1 MLLSIHLIGNVPFL
15 SSRFLSILKG
25 RNIQGSYAIPCAQ
38 GGIFATQPNGIQDER
53 VSLEQPSAMQRRLSS
68 QAQSGSKAVC
78 VALPI
83 GQKPIKMQA
92 DKPSDFLDI
101 LQNSSIAW
109 INFTVSDLEKEGT
122 EVAAK
127 LGFSDTIVSALMKGF
142 YSNYEDRDVELG
154 LMVPALRIMGLE
166 IKTYNLII
174 LIRRNLILTIHNE
187 GVTRFIQFSRY
198 ADTFLRKLPE
208 SMPPED
214 KLTNMLVRIL
224 DENNNRNFEQL
235 REIQD
240 QGDKMSEYLSD
251 PKAPREKLGRNIY
264 EMKHA
269 LIEYLNSMWRTND
282 VLNSLRYGDADVI
295 TDNPKVLAKIGLL
308 IEDVNRQISLAEH
321 MSDVLASGLEVL
333 QSIYNNQLQMLNNR
347 MTLAVAWLTILGT
360 AVLVPNTLATIVS
373 SYAGMDAPLALW
385 YSLVLIMATVN
396 ATFLAFWWVKRRG
409 IIPPSDS
416 DLDSLGHSEGSQEK

>member
-1 MLLSIHLIGNVPFL
+1 VL
-15 SSRFLSILKG
+15 
-25 RNIQGSYAIPCAQ
+25 
-38 GGIFATQPNGIQDER
+38 
-53 VSLEQPSAMQRRLSS
+53 
-68 QAQSGSKAVC
+68 QS
-78 VALPI
+78 
-83 GQKPIKMQA
+83 
-92 DKPSDFLDI
+92 
-101 LQNSSIAW
+101 SSIAW
-109 INFTVSDLEKEGT
+109 INFAVADLEKDGT

-127 LGFSDTIVSALMKGF
+127 LGFSDTMVSSLVKGF
-142 YSNYEDRDVELG
+142 YSNYEDREVELG
-154 LMVPALRIMGLE
+154 LMIPAVRINGLD
-166 IKTYNLII
+166 IKTYNLIV
-174 LIRRNLILTIHNE
+174 LIRKNLILTMHNE

-208 SMPPED
+208 HMAAED

-240 QGDKMSEYLSD
+240 QGDRMSEYLSD
-251 PKAPREKLGRNIY
+251 PKSPREKLGRNIY

-295 TDNPKVLAKIGLL
+295 TDNAKVLTKIGLL

-360 AVLVPNTLATIVS
+360 AVLVPNTIATVVS
-373 SYAGMDAPLALW
+373 SYSGMDPKLTLW
-385 YSLVLIMATVN
+385 YTVVLVMATIN
-396 ATFLAFWWVKRRG
+396 ATGLAFWWVRRWVILPKTG
-409 IIPPSDS
+409 V
-416 DLDSLGHSEGSQEK
+416 DLDTLDKGRKAKKKRV

>member
-1 MLLSIHLIGNVPFL
+1 M
-15 SSRFLSILKG
+15 
-25 RNIQGSYAIPCAQ
+25 
-38 GGIFATQPNGIQDER
+38 
-53 VSLEQPSAMQRRLSS
+53 
-68 QAQSGSKAVC
+68 
-78 VALPI
+78 ALPS
-83 GQKPIKMQA
+83 GQKPVKLQGSN
-92 DKPSDFLDI
+92 PSEFLSL
-101 LQNSSIAW
+101 LQSSSIAW
-109 INFTVSDLEKEGT
+109 INFAVTDLEKEGT
-122 EVAAK
+122 DVAAK
-127 LGFSDTIVSALMKGF
+127 LGFSDTIVSSLLKGF
-142 YSNYEDRDVELG
+142 YSNYEDREVELG
-154 LMVPALRIMGLE
+154 LMVPAVRIHGLE
-166 IKTYNLII
+166 IRTYNLIV
-174 LIRRNLILTIHNE
+174 LIRRNLILTLHNE

-208 SMPPED
+208 NMAPED

-251 PKAPREKLGRNIY
+251 PKSPREKIGRNIY

-295 TDNPKVLAKIGLL
+295 TDNAKVLTKVGLL

-360 AVLVPNTLATIVS
+360 AVLVPNTLATVVA
-373 SYAGMDAPLALW
+373 SYGGMDAHLALW
-385 YSLVLIMATVN
+385 YTLVLAIATIN
-396 ATFLAFWWVKRRG
+396 ATLLAYWWVKRRVILPRTG
-409 IIPPSDS
+409 IEV
-416 DLDSLGHSEGSQEK
+416 DSLDHQERPRRR

>member
-1 MLLSIHLIGNVPFL
+1 VRI
-15 SSRFLSILKG
+15 
-25 RNIQGSYAIPCAQ
+25 
-38 GGIFATQPNGIQDER
+38 NG
-53 VSLEQPSAMQRRLSS
+53 
-68 QAQSGSKAVC
+68 
-78 VALPI
+78 
-83 GQKPIKMQA
+83 
-92 DKPSDFLDI
+92 LD
-101 LQNSSIAW
+101 
-109 INFTVSDLEKEGT
+109 
-122 EVAAK
+122 
-127 LGFSDTIVSALMKGF
+127 
-142 YSNYEDRDVELG
+142 
-154 LMVPALRIMGLE
+154 
-166 IKTYNLII
+166 IKTYNLIV
-174 LIRRNLILTIHNE
+174 LIRKNLILTMHNE

-208 SMPPED
+208 HMAAED

-240 QGDKMSEYLSD
+240 QGDRMSEYLSD
-251 PKAPREKLGRNIY
+251 PKSPREKLGRNIY

-295 TDNPKVLAKIGLL
+295 TDNAKVLTKIGLL

-360 AVLVPNTLATIVS
+360 AVLVPNTIATVVS
-373 SYAGMDAPLALW
+373 SYSGMDPKLTLW
-385 YSLVLIMATVN
+385 YTVVLVMATIN
-396 ATFLAFWWVKRRG
+396 ATGLAFWWVRRWVILPKTG
-409 IIPPSDS
+409 V
-416 DLDSLGHSEGSQEK
+416 DLDTLDKGRKAKKKRV

>member
-1 MLLSIHLIGNVPFL
+1 M
-15 SSRFLSILKG
+15 
-25 RNIQGSYAIPCAQ
+25 QGDS
-38 GGIFATQPNGIQDER
+38 
-53 VSLEQPSAMQRRLSS
+53 
-68 QAQSGSKAVC
+68 
-78 VALPI
+78 
-83 GQKPIKMQA
+83 
-92 DKPSDFLDI
+92 PSDFLAV
-101 LQNSSIAW
+101 LQSSSIAW
-109 INFTVSDLEKEGT
+109 INFAVADLEKDGT

-127 LGFSDTIVSALMKGF
+127 LGFSDSIVSTLVKGF
-142 YSNYEDRDVELG
+142 YSNYEDREVELG
-154 LMVPALRIMGLE
+154 LMIPAVRINGLD
-166 IKTYNLII
+166 IKTYNLIV
-174 LIRRNLILTIHNE
+174 LIRKNLILTMHNE

-208 SMPPED
+208 HMAAED

-240 QGDKMSEYLSD
+240 QGDRMSEYLSD
-251 PKAPREKLGRNIY
+251 PKSPREKIGRNIY

-295 TDNPKVLAKIGLL
+295 TDNAKVLTKVGLL

-360 AVLVPNTLATIVS
+360 AVLVPNTIATVVS
-373 SYAGMDAPLALW
+373 SYSGMDPKLTLW
-385 YSLVLIMATVN
+385 YTFVLVMATIN
-396 ATFLAFWWVKRRG
+396 ATGLAFWWVRRWVILPKTG
-409 IIPPSDS
+409 V
-416 DLDSLGHSEGSQEK
+416 DLDTLDKGHKVKKKRV